1 MLNNKNSVSLY
12 PYLLNEALTKPLH
25 KDTVIAPTPKRE
37 ETTAPSCMRKLVRFG
52 VTRTGTFAPLQY
64 FLQRYE

>member
-37 ETTAPSCMRKLVRFG
+37 ETTAPSCMH
-52 VTRTGTFAPLQY
+52 
-64 FLQRYE
+64 